1 MAPTIYEEETSWETV
16 QVQFAALKE
25 YVLSAAGQVQLHEA
39 EEGMYRRLLALGRAL
54 LEQYATASGTGYT
67 PGQPPPTAAG
77 EPLAYK
83 GLQTVEYLSI
93 FGAVSLTRAAYTSPE
108 GGYVYPM
115 DGQWN
120 RPAQKSSYLLQK
132 WLQAAA
138 SEEDYREAAARLH
151 QVFGFPLVANVPQ
164 RLTQAVGLA
173 VEGYYAQRA
182 APVATA
188 EGSHLAVTADGKGV
202 RLRLPRTDQDDPHPR
217 RGKGEKRGT
226 KREAIVTVEYTFDP
240 VVRTPEQLVED
251 LMRGRTAAA
260 RQQRRDEHQQRCQQ
274 GLPEPRQPHQ
284 PHVRGTLR
292 GKEAA
297 FESLADRIERRDPD
311 GAKPIIVLLDG
322 AVALETQIRARLH
335 AHGLL
340 PRVDAVIVDLWHV
353 SVYLWEVGTV
363 LWGETAAERNR
374 WVEDKLRALL
384 EGRVGRVIGGLRQRL
399 TKGHLT
405 AVQQRTLRKAIT
417 YLDNHR
423 HMMAYDA
430 YLAKGYPIGT
440 GVVEGACNSLVNDRM
455 EQSGMRWSATGAEA
469 MLQQRAV
476 KKNDDWEDF
485 WAYRMAAERR
495 RLYPHTAKAA
505 A

>member
-1 MAPTIYEEETSWETV
+1 MARTIYEEETDGETV
-16 QVQFAALKE
+16 QVQFAALKA
-25 YVLSAAGQVQLHEA
+25 YVVNTAGQVQLHEA
-39 EEGMYRRLLALGRAL
+39 EEGIYRRLLALGRAL
-54 LEQYATASGTGYT
+54 LAQHATAAGTGYT
-67 PGQPPPTAAG
+67 PGQPPATTAG

-93 FGAVSLTRAAYTSPE
+93 FGAVPLTRAAYASPA
-108 GGYVYPM
+108 GGYLYPM

-120 RPAQKSSYLLQK
+120 RPAQKYSYLLQQ

-151 QVFGFPLVANVPQ
+151 QVLGFPLVANVPQ
-164 RLTQAVGLA
+164 RLTQAVGLE
-173 VEGYYAQRA
+173 VEGYYAQTA
-182 APVATA
+182 APVAAT

-226 KREAIVTVEYTFDP
+226 KREAIVTVDYTFDP
-240 VVRTPEQLVED
+240 VVRTPEQLVEE
-251 LMRGRTAAA
+251 LMRGRTGAA
-260 RQQRRDEHQQRCQQ
+260 RQQRREEHQQRRQQ
-274 GLPEPRQPHQ
+274 GLPEPREPHQ
-284 PHVRGTLR
+284 PQVRGTLR
-292 GKEAA
+292 GKEVA
-297 FESLADRIERRDPD
+297 FEALAGRIERRDPD
-311 GAKPIIVLLDG
+311 GVKPIIVLLDG
-322 AVALETQIRARLH
+322 AAALELQLRARLD
-335 AHGLL
+335 AHDLL

-353 SVYLWEVGTV
+353 SEYLWEVGTV
-363 LWGETAAERNR
+363 LWGETHPQRNP

-405 AVQQRTLRKAIT
+405 AVQQRALRKTIT

-423 HMMAYDA
+423 HMMAYDV

-455 EQSGMRWSATGAEA
+455 EQSGMRWSAAGAEA

-495 RLYPHTAKAA
+495 RLYPQTTKAA